1 MSSSKLLFATVGRSV
16 HALDQA
22 TGSIIWEVSVNSGR
36 VQISAHADRV
46 YVVSEDNKLLVLKAQ
61 DGALLAQTPLT
72 GRGQTPTI
80 LIDEE
85 QVFVTSGG
93 VLQSFDLDGKLLWT
107 NEFKGKGNGL
117 MSMATKNKDRQ
128 GDEF

>member
-1 MSSSKLLFATVGRSV
+1 MQKYIFATVGRSI

-22 TGSIIWEVSVNSGR
+22 TGTIIWEAPVHSGR
-36 VQISAHADRV
+36 IQVSAHADRL
-46 YVVSEDNKLLVLKAQ
+46 YVVSGDNKLLVFKAQ
-61 DGALLAQTPLT
+61 DGVLLAQTPLT

-117 MSMATKNKDRQ
+117 MSMATKSKDRQ